1 MYGLIILSIIN
12 RWIMILYVYK
22 SCFVEYLFIFFG
34 CKMYIYKNMFNYLKK
49 LLILFKINYN

>member
-1 MYGLIILSIIN
+1 MYGLISIIN
-12 RWIMILYVYK
+12 RWKMILYVYK